1 MSTAPAAPQLPRG
14 ARWILA
20 ALALAACVALGVV
33 VAGATGGAS
42 DIWGGYDS
50 ALRRVQDD
58 AWWSLWVF
66 PGVLIG
72 ALVAMGVLASP
83 SRSESHDL
91 RRRHMWFLWAGVG
104 VAVIS
109 LCAPLATIA
118 QGGLLQAHMLQ
129 HVLLGALAPVLV
141 LLGVSP
147 APRGTRARRRV
158 LAVLLHPVVAF
169 SIWLASTIVWIV
181 PDVHHEVVAR
191 PALWLLQQVVVF
203 LAGIALWAPITDRI
217 VDPPEWFRT
226 GAKCCELIVVWFTG
240 ILLAN
245 LFWFSG
251 SVLYDGH
258 SAGALAWGI
267 SPMQDQANS
276 GTIMALAHCAITFV
290 AIGILVF
297 RHASE
302 RGLEQRLVEAG
313 VPEDEVRAA
322 TYDGTLNDL
331 AGRTGVAVETRT
343 GLD

>member
-1 MSTAPAAPQLPRG
+1 MPRG

-20 ALALAACVALGVV
+20 AVALAACVALGVV
-33 VAGATGGAS
+33 IAGATGGAS
-42 DIWGGYDS
+42 DVWGGYDE
-50 ALRRVQDD
+50 ALRRVTDD

-66 PGVLIG
+66 PGVLVG
-72 ALVAMGVLASP
+72 ALVAVGILAAP
-83 SRSESHDL
+83 RRSEDARL
-91 RRRHMWFLWAGVG
+91 RHRHLWFLWTG
-104 VAVIS
+104 VAVGVFA
-109 LCAPLATIA
+109 LCAPLATVA
-118 QGGLLQAHMLQ
+118 QGGLLEAHMFQ

-141 LLGVSP
+141 LLGVAP
-147 APRGTRARRRV
+147 ARRGTRQRRRM

-169 SIWLASTIVWIV
+169 GIWLGSTILWIV
-181 PDVHHEVVAR
+181 PDVHHEVLAR
-191 PALWLLQQVVVF
+191 PALWVVQQFAVF
-203 LAGIALWAPITDRI
+203 VAGIALWAPITDRI

-226 GAKCCELIVVWFTG
+226 GAKCAELIVVWFTG
-240 ILLAN
+240 IALAN

-251 SVLYDGH
+251 SPLYDGH

-267 SPMQDQANS
+267 SPIQDQANA

-290 AIGILVF
+290 AIGILFF

-322 TYDGTLNDL
+322 TYDGTLDAL
-331 AGRTGVAVETRT
+331 AGRAGVAVKTRT

>member
-1 MSTAPAAPQLPRG
+1 MTTSAPKAPLPRG

-33 VAGATGGAS
+33 IAGATGGVS
-42 DIWGGYDS
+42 DVWGGYDS

-66 PGVLIG
+66 PGVLVG
-72 ALVAMGVLASP
+72 ALVAMGILASP
-83 SRSESHDL
+83 SRAEPHDL
-91 RRRHMWFLWAGVG
+91 RRRHLWFLWSGVT

-118 QGGLLQAHMLQ
+118 QGGLLEAHMFQ

-141 LLGVSP
+141 LLGVAP
-147 APRGTRARRRV
+147 APRGTRGRRRV
-158 LAVLLHPVVAF
+158 LAVLLNPVVAF
-169 SIWLASTIVWIV
+169 AIWLGSTILWIV
-181 PDVHHEVVAR
+181 PDVHHEVLAR
-191 PALWLLQQVVVF
+191 PVLWVVQQVAVF

-226 GAKCCELIVVWFTG
+226 GAKCAELIVVWFTG
-240 ILLAN
+240 IALAN

-251 SVLYDGH
+251 SALYEGH
-258 SAGALAWGI
+258 SAGAVAWGI
-267 SPMQDQANS
+267 SPIQDQANS

-290 AIGILVF
+290 AIGILFF

-302 RGLEQRLVEAG
+302 RGLEQRLIEAG

-322 TYDGTLNDL
+322 TYDGTLPAL
-331 AGRTGVAVETRT
+331 ADHAGVAVNTRT